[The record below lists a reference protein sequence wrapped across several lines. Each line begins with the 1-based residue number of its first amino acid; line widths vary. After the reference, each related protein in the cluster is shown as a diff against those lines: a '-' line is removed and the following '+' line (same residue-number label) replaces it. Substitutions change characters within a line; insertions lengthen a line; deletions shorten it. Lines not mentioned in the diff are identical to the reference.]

1 MIPNPVIHFE
11 IMGKDG
17 AKLQQFYWS
26 AFGWSIDANNPMNY
40 GTVDSEGDGIGGGI
54 SGDENGARVTV
65 YISVADL
72 KASLEEVKAAGG
84 AVVMEPQA
92 TIPDGPELAMFSDI
106 EGNVVGLVKA

>member
-17 AKLQQFYWS
+17 AKLQQFYSS
-26 AFGWSIDANNPMNY
+26 AFGWSIDADSEH

-65 YISVADL
+65 YISVEDL

-92 TIPDGPELAMFSDI
+92 IPDGPEIAMFSDI
-106 EGNVVGLVKA
+106 EGKVVGLVKA